1 MTRRTNEVDYE
12 LIVNGQKKVFHINM
26 LKQYEERR
34 PERPPEIA
42 CMVLTEE
49 VGSDVEVPTF
59 NAERR
64 LGVKDVIINPG
75 VGERE
80 TSELK
85 GLFQKYQK
93 VFSDLPGRT
102 NVVECQLRV
111 TSDKPVHIR
120 QYPLPLVVQDAVEEE
135 VGDMLRQ
142 GIIERSTSAYNAPL
156 VPVKKPDGTLRVC
169 VDFRGLNKILVSDAE
184 PIPRVDVVFAKVAGK
199 KYFSKLD
206 LTKGYWQ
213 IPMEES
219 SKEKTAF
226 SCSQGLFQFRFM
238 PFGLKTAAATFTKL
252 MRTVLNGLRNVEHYI
267 DDILIAT
274 DTWEEHLDTLEELF
288 RRIQQAGMT
297 IKPSKCKFGYSDIT
311 FLGHKLGMGRVAT
324 KEDILE
330 KIQAARPPKTKKEV
344 QSFLGLT
351 GFYREFI
358 PHYAEVA
365 NPLVELTKKGAS
377 NAVKWTSEHD
387 KAFATLKQHMA
398 APPVLLAP
406 NLQEEFVLRTD
417 ASNVALGAVLLQEK
431 DS

>member
-1 MTRRTNEVDYE
+1 M
-12 LIVNGQKKVFHINM
+12 
-26 LKQYEERR
+26 
-34 PERPPEIA
+34 
-42 CMVLTEE
+42 
-49 VGSDVEVPTF
+49 
-59 NAERR
+59 
-64 LGVKDVIINPG
+64 
-75 VGERE
+75 
-80 TSELK
+80 
-85 GLFQKYQK
+85 
-93 VFSDLPGRT
+93 
-102 NVVECQLRV
+102 
-111 TSDKPVHIR
+111 
-120 QYPLPLVVQDAVEEE
+120 
-135 VGDMLRQ
+135 
-142 GIIERSTSAYNAPL
+142 
-156 VPVKKPDGTLRVC
+156 
-169 VDFRGLNKILVSDAE
+169 
-184 PIPRVDVVFAKVAGK
+184 FAKVAGK

-297 IKPSKCKFGYSDIT
+297 IKPCKCEFGYSDIT

-417 ASNVALGAVLLQEK
+417 ASNVTLGAVLLQEK
-431 DS
+431 DSVLHPVSYASKKLNNAEKNYSTVERECLVLVWGIKKFRIYLYGKHFKVQTDHQPLEHLSKAKLTNSRMMRWSLVLQEYSFHVEYIKGRENVGADCMSRLV